1 MIKTM
6 KTVCTAFL
14 LMVVSSLS
22 AQNLE
27 QYIPKDAVGVMTL
40 NLNHLNKKVNL
51 LELQQYSF
59 YDMMVSQMSMGEDE
73 MMETFLTEPSKLG
86 FNIMEKAYIFGTV
99 DDEATRFGMVAQLS
113 NRQAFETGFL
123 KSDEFQEL
131 KKKQMNGFS
140 YIVPDDDMTIAWND
154 KIVMIGGVEKIPEIS
169 DYEDYGFEEYEIEE
183 AEDYMEEEPPYDPN
197 MEEVEEIVEIEIEL
211 EEQPMPESLEE
222 VTEDMLEEPAE
233 APVAEF
239 DFNDYLPEPDPE
251 LREMT
256 LTWVKENLT
265 RTGDNS
271 IMSNT
276 RFSKGAAQNDMHLW
290 LDYTF
295 VMEQMQEQQGASP
308 FGGMG
313 DMMGEEMAKML
324 MSSLYKDNYMSM
336 GMNFNDGRWVMGFD
350 QYTSPK
356 MASLMEGSFDSKYNK
371 KMMKYLRGD
380 ELLGIY
386 HINVNTDKMVDGY
399 KNLMKSMAN
408 EVPMYGSMAES
419 ALEILG
425 IFIDEQGISNIF
437 NGDMVFAVTGMQS
450 VTSMQ
455 TIVEY
460 DDDFNPTDVE
470 REVTKDLPEVT
481 FMMSYGEEKDIMKFV
496 RLGVKA
502 GVLQQDGQ
510 NFRMAL
516 PDMDGMEATLALRKG
531 ILFVSNSQDLIN
543 KNFDKKYKGKQKIDK
558 NLCKMMCENA
568 QVMYFDIPQMIES
581 LNAEQMA
588 GALGAGDFVT
598 ISKENFESMTLT
610 TDKTLKDGAY
620 HSEFSLNMKNKD
632 TNSLKQLF
640 EIINEVFMAAMG
652 GGGSKT

>member
-1 MIKTM
+1 MMIKTM
-6 KTVCTAFL
+6 KTICTVFL
-14 LMVVSSLS
+14 LMTVSFLS

-27 QYIPKDAVGVMTL
+27 QYIPNNAVGVMTL

-59 YDMMVSQMSMGEDE
+59 YDMMVSQMSMGDDE

-86 FNIMEKAYIFGTV
+86 FNIMEKAYIFGTM
-99 DDEATRFGMVAQLS
+99 DDEATRFGMVARLS
-113 NRQAFETGFL
+113 DRQSFENGFL
-123 KSDEFQEL
+123 KSEEFQEL
-131 KKKQMNGFS
+131 ETKQMNGFS
-140 YIVPDDDMTIAWND
+140 YITPEDDMTIAWND
-154 KIVMIGGVEKIPEIS
+154 NMVMIGGVERTPEVS
-169 DYEDYGFEEYEIEE
+169 DYEEYGFEEYETEE
-183 AEDYMEEEPPYDPN
+183 AEEYAMEEPPYMEEE
-197 MEEVEEIVEIEIEL
+197 EEIVEIEIEI
-211 EEQPMPESLEE
+211 EEESMPESLEE
-222 VTEDMLEEPAE
+222 VTEEMLEEPADT
-233 APVAEF
+233 PVAEF
-239 DFNDYLPEPDPE
+239 NFDDFVDDPDPE
-251 LREMT
+251 LQEMT

-271 IMSNT
+271 MMSNT
-276 RFSKGAAQNDMHLW
+276 RFSRGAAQNDMHLW

-295 VMEQMQEQQGASP
+295 VMKQMQEQQGTSP
-308 FGGMG
+308 FGGMGG

-350 QYTSPK
+350 QYTNPK
-356 MASLMEGSFDSKYNK
+356 IASLMEGSFDSKYNK

-399 KNLMKSMAN
+399 KNLIKGMAN

-450 VTSMQ
+450 VTSME

-470 REVTKDLPEVT
+470 REVTKDLPEMT

-502 GVLQQDGQ
+502 GVLKQEGQ
-510 NFRMAL
+510 NFTMAL
-516 PDMDGMEATLALRKG
+516 PEMDGMKATLALRKG

-558 NLCKMMCENA
+558 NLCKTMCQNA

-588 GALGAGDFVT
+588 GAMGAGDFVT
-598 ISKENFESMTLT
+598 IGKENFESLMLT

-640 EIINEVFMAAMG
+640 DIINEVFMAAMG